1 MNGHTSGEY
10 WVGYFCSTRKNKGLS
25 MCDMGTVKAKIV
37 EPYVEEHVRQFVAG
51 IVSESMFAEKH
62 VIKESQFVLDLRDDI
77 KRLERMIAEN
87 EEATDRWLALF
98 EEGHHTPQSVKERLE
113 KLEGDRNSLD
123 VRLKNRRL
131 QLDDALKERPSLE
144 ELLEIARKFDRIW
157 GDPDTEVREELLRV
171 FVDTITVFKD
181 GRIKI
186 AFAV

>member
-1 MNGHTSGEY
+1 
-10 WVGYFCSTRKNKGLS
+10 
-25 MCDMGTVKAKIV
+25 MGTVKAKIV
-37 EPYVEEHVRQFVAG
+37 EPYVEEHVRQFAAG

-77 KRLERMIAEN
+77 ERLERMIEGN
-87 EEATDRWLALF
+87 DQATARWVTLF

-123 VRLKNRRL
+123 LKLKNRRL
-131 QLDDALKERPSLE
+131 QLEDALGERPSLE

-157 GDPDTEVREELLRV
+157 RDPDIEVRKELLRV
-171 FVDTITVFKD
+171 FIDTITVYKD